1 MTRDELRLE
10 FANANLP
17 NIEAADW
24 VKGDGFGGVRG
35 TYKDE
40 YMGFLEDK
48 IIDILQPE
56 PVSLANRCIVTGDGK

>member
-24 VKGDGFGGVRG
+24 VRGDGFVGEKGM
-35 TYKDE
+35 YKDE
-40 YMGFLEDK
+40 YVAFLEDT
-48 IIDILQPE
+48 IIDISQPE
-56 PVSLANRCIVTGDGK
+56 PVSLANRRIVMGEAK